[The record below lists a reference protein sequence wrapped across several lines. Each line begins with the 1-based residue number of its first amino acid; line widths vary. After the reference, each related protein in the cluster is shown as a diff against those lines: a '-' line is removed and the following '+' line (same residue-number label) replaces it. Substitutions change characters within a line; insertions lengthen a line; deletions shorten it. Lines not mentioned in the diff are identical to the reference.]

1 MVKVVLV
8 DDEQIILN
16 GLQQVISWEEDFG
29 CEVVGTAMDGVSGL
43 ALIREKHPDIVLT
56 DIRMPNM
63 DGLAMIAAIKSEF
76 PDTQVS
82 ILTAFRDFEYAQQA
96 IRLGVSRYL
105 LKPSKMDELTEAI
118 REMVSRVQASEK
130 PPPEEAEAVP
140 PPVADAEDEKAEES
154 EASTFIVNAAM
165 AYIQEH
171 YTEHIRLSDVA
182 ESVYVSQWH
191 LSKLIN
197 RHLNKSFF
205 DILNELRVQEAKRL
219 LPDPSLKVH
228 EIADRVGFSDVAH
241 FSKTFKRLVGRSPV
255 EYRAMGE

>member
-1 MVKVVLV
+1 MLKVVLV
-8 DDEQIILN
+8 DDEQIILH
-16 GLQQVISWEEDFG
+16 GLQRVISWEKEYG

-43 ALIREKHPDIVLT
+43 ALIREMQPDIVFT

-63 DGLAMIAAIKSEF
+63 DGLSMVAALKSEF
-76 PDTQVS
+76 PDMQVA
-82 ILTAFRDFEYAQQA
+82 ILTAFRDFEYAQSA
-96 IRLGVSRYL
+96 IRLGVVRYL

-118 REMVSRVQASEK
+118 GYMVEIAKTREPAAGPNEPTDEK
-130 PPPEEAEAVP
+130 PEET
-140 PPVADAEDEKAEES
+140 
-154 EASTFIVNAAM
+154 EASTFVVNSALQ
-165 AYIQEH
+165 YIEQH
-171 YTEHIRLSDVA
+171 FAEHIRLSDVA
-182 ESVYVSQWH
+182 DSVYVSQWH

-205 DILNELRVQEAKRL
+205 DILNELRVEEAKRL

-255 EYRAMGE
+255 EYRASV